1 MRNVSSM
8 KKMINIVKGMFL
20 DTKVHYVPGIQIT
33 LIDREQMAYFV
44 EEALAKMMLNR
55 KGCSVLHYPMKDSK
69 GNTYGDFVIL
79 QDAHMIAV
87 DEIFVS
93 NDISIVELIQM
104 MEEMGDYVGK
114 IQKRQEFYNDT
125 GYFNDDD
132 YDEED
137 EPDVDTLSYDDD
149 EEEGKDKG
157 ADVMGEL
164 DMDALI
170 RGVAACKDDNLYE
183 KEDFEDYQN
192 GAWDGYAR

>member
-1 MRNVSSM
+1 MRNST
-8 KKMINIVKGMFL
+8 KKMLNIVKGMFL

-33 LIDREQMAYFV
+33 LIDREQMTYFV
-44 EEALAKMMLNR
+44 EEALAKMVLNR
-55 KGCSVLHYPMKDSK
+55 KGCSVIHYPMKDSK

-79 QDAHMIAV
+79 QDAHMITV

-149 EEEGKDKG
+149 EEEGKDKD

-183 KEDFEDYQN
+183 EEDFEDYQN
-192 GAWDGYAR
+192 GAWDGYER

>member
-55 KGCSVLHYPMKDSK
+55 KGCSALHYPMKDSK

-149 EEEGKDKG
+149 EEEGKDKD

-164 DMDALI
+164 DMEMLI
-170 RGVAACKDDNLYE
+170 RGVAASKDDNLYDE
-183 KEDFEDYQN
+183 EDFEDYQN
-192 GAWDGYAR
+192 GAWDGYAH

>member
-1 MRNVSSM
+1 MRNST

-44 EEALAKMMLNR
+44 EEALAKMVLNR
-55 KGCSVLHYPMKDSK
+55 KGCSVIHYPMKDSK

-132 YDEED
+132 YGEED

-183 KEDFEDYQN
+183 EEDFEDYQN

>member
-114 IQKRQEFYNDT
+114 SRNVRNSTTILAISMMTKNMKKMMTSRMSILFLMMMKKRKKTRAQT
-125 GYFNDDD
+125 
-132 YDEED
+132 
-137 EPDVDTLSYDDD
+137 
-149 EEEGKDKG
+149 
-157 ADVMGEL
+157 
-164 DMDALI
+164 
-170 RGVAACKDDNLYE
+170 
-183 KEDFEDYQN
+183 
-192 GAWDGYAR
+192 

>member
-149 EEEGKDKG
+149 EEEGKDKD

-164 DMDALI
+164 DMEMLI
-170 RGVAACKDDNLYE
+170 RGVAASKDDNLYDE
-183 KEDFEDYQN
+183 EDFEDYQN

>member
-1 MRNVSSM
+1 MRNST
-8 KKMINIVKGMFL
+8 KKMLNIVKGMFL

-44 EEALAKMMLNR
+44 EEALAKMTLNR
-55 KGCSVLHYPMKDSK
+55 KGCSVIHYPMKDSK
-69 GNTYGDFVIL
+69 GNIYGDFVIL

-149 EEEGKDKG
+149 ENEKEENKD

-164 DMDALI
+164 DMEMLI
-170 RGVAACKDDNLYE
+170 RGVAASKDDNLYE
-183 KEDFEDYQN
+183 EDFEDYQN
-192 GAWDGYAR
+192 GAWDGYER